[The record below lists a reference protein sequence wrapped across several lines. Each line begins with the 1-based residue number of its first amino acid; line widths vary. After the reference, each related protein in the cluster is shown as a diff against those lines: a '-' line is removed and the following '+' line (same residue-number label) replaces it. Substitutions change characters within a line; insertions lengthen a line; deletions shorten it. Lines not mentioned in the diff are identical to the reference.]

1 MSRSVFSALRRPL
14 WVAASTLILSSAT
27 PLGGQVPTTLEPV
40 RADQNLKPAPQPKSV
55 PRAELKLHNQ
65 QLAPQDAATLTFTFK
80 ELVFQGNASLSSAE
94 LAALWPHRAGEPVT
108 IEAVFTL
115 ANAVTKRYAD
125 AGYALCFGVVPEQDI
140 KDGKVRIVVVE
151 GHVSDQALGVAR
163 PWGRALRATEAQLRR
178 LRDSRPLRADVLER
192 NVLLMDDLPGW
203 DVGSVLSASPTV
215 VGGSDLSLEFTRV
228 PDVVDLSWNNFLPRA
243 LDRQVVGAAWTGFG
257 RLDGADELS
266 LGFHRSP
273 VGDAYRSFNAGA
285 STLVG
290 GDGERLGFTFSQSDS
305 RPTDPLLVPL
315 EFRGRSRNARVTWSK
330 PLVRGRA
337 ATLLAEAYVGSLEAS
352 SSLIGG
358 APTRDTLRIVGA
370 ALTYDFARLDQSA
383 NLVRL
388 NLEQGLTGLGA
399 QGNSRANGSPD
410 HTVASL
416 DFTRTAPL
424 ATLGTAALSYAF
436 ALQGQYSFG
445 DPLLSP
451 VEAAFGGR
459 QFGRFFDAGSMNGE
473 QALFGS
479 LEIRYAR
486 PLALGFA
493 EPVRFQGYVFVDGGM
508 IRQQGELQPQEA
520 RERHA
525 ASAGLGVRLGLP
537 SGMNAL
543 VEVTRAVS
551 RPAGAAAD
559 ESARV
564 NASFGVRF

>member
-1 MSRSVFSALRRPL
+1 MFRPVFSAVRRPFF
-14 WVAASTLILSSAT
+14 VAASTLILSSAAT
-27 PLGGQVPTTLEPV
+27 LSGQVPTTLEPI

-55 PRAELKLHNQ
+55 PRPEVKLNNQ
-65 QLAPQDAATLTFTFK
+65 QLAPKDAAMLSFTFK
-80 ELVFQGNASLSSAE
+80 ELIFQGNATLSSAE
-94 LAALWPHRAGEPVT
+94 LSSLWPHKSGDQVT
-108 IEAVFTL
+108 VEAVFAL

-151 GHVSDQALGVAR
+151 GFVSEHAYGVAR
-163 PWGRALRATEAQLRR
+163 PSGRALNATEAQLGR
-178 LRDSRPLRADVLER
+178 LKQSKPLRSDVLER

-215 VGGSDLSLEFTRV
+215 IGGSDLSLEFTRV
-228 PDVVDLSWNNFLPRA
+228 PDAVDLSWNNFLPRA
-243 LDRQVVGAAWTGFG
+243 LDRQVVGATWSGYG
-257 RLDGADELS
+257 HLDGTDELS
-266 LGFHRSP
+266 LGFYRSP
-273 VGDAYRSFNAGA
+273 EGDTYRSFNVAA

-290 GDGERLGFTFSQSDS
+290 SDGERLGFTFSQSDS

-315 EFRGRSRNARVTWSK
+315 EFKGRSRNARVTLSK
-330 PLVRGRA
+330 PLIRSRA
-337 ATLLAEAYVGSLEAS
+337 ATLLAEAYLGSLEAD

-358 APTRDTLRIVGA
+358 APTRDALRIVGA
-370 ALTYDFARLDQSA
+370 TLTYDFARQDQST

-388 NLEQGLTGLGA
+388 NLEQGLAGLGA
-399 QGNSRANGSPD
+399 EGNSRANGSPEY
-410 HTVASL
+410 TVASL
-416 DFTRTAPL
+416 DFTRSAPL
-424 ATLGTAALSYAF
+424 AALGSAALSYSF
-436 ALQGQYSFG
+436 ALQGQYSLG

-479 LEIRYAR
+479 FELRYAR
-486 PLALGFA
+486 PLALGLA
-493 EPVRFQGYVFVDGGM
+493 EPVRFQGYLFFDAGM

-537 SGMNAL
+537 HGMNAL
-543 VEVTRAVS
+543 LEVTRLVS
-551 RPAGAAAD
+551 QPAGVVLD
-559 ESARV
+559 DSPRV

>member
-1 MSRSVFSALRRPL
+1 MFRPVFSAVRRPFF
-14 WVAASTLILSSAT
+14 VAASTLILSSAAT
-27 PLGGQVPTTLEPV
+27 LSGQVPTTLEPI

-55 PRAELKLHNQ
+55 PRPEVKLNNQ
-65 QLAPQDAATLTFTFK
+65 QLAPKDAAMLTFTFK
-80 ELVFQGNASLSSAE
+80 ELVFQGNAALSSAE
-94 LAALWPHRAGEPVT
+94 LASLWPHKSGDQVT
-108 IEAVFTL
+108 IEAVFAL

-151 GHVSDQALGVAR
+151 GFMSEHAYGVAR
-163 PWGRALRATEAQLRR
+163 PSGRALNATEAQLGR
-178 LRDSRPLRADVLER
+178 LKQSKPLRSDVLER

-215 VGGSDLSLEFTRV
+215 IGGSDLSLEFTRV
-228 PDVVDLSWNNFLPRA
+228 PDAVDLSWNNFLPRA
-243 LDRQVVGAAWTGFG
+243 LDRQVVGATWSGYG
-257 RLDGADELS
+257 HLDGTDELS
-266 LGFHRSP
+266 LGFYRSP
-273 VGDAYRSFNAGA
+273 EGDAYRSFNMAA

-290 GDGERLGFTFSQSDS
+290 SDGERLGFTFSQSDS

-315 EFRGRSRNARVTWSK
+315 EFKGRSRNARVTLSK
-330 PLVRGRA
+330 PLIRSRA
-337 ATLLAEAYVGSLEAS
+337 ATLLAEAYLGSLEAD

-358 APTRDTLRIVGA
+358 APTRDALRIVGA
-370 ALTYDFARLDQSA
+370 SLTYDFARPDQST

-388 NLEQGLTGLGA
+388 NLEQGLAGLGA
-399 QGNSRANGSPD
+399 EGNSRANGSPEY
-410 HTVASL
+410 TVASL
-416 DFTRTAPL
+416 DFTRSAPL
-424 ATLGTAALSYAF
+424 AALGAAALSYSF
-436 ALQGQYSFG
+436 ALQGQYSLG

-479 LEIRYAR
+479 FELRYAR
-486 PLALGFA
+486 PLALGLA
-493 EPVRFQGYVFVDGGM
+493 EPVRFQGYLFCDAGM
-508 IRQQGELQPQEA
+508 IRQQGELQPQEV

-537 SGMNAL
+537 HGMNAL
-543 VEVTRAVS
+543 LEVTRLVS
-551 RPAGAAAD
+551 RPAGVVLD
-559 ESARV
+559 DSPRV

>member
-1 MSRSVFSALRRPL
+1 MLSPVFSAVRRPFL
-14 WVAASTLILSSAT
+14 VAASMLILSSAAT
-27 PLGGQVPTTLEPV
+27 LSGQVPTTLEPI

-55 PRAELKLHNQ
+55 PRPEVTLNNR
-65 QLAPQDAATLTFTFK
+65 QLAPKDAAMLTFTFK
-80 ELVFQGNASLSSAE
+80 ELIFQGNAALSSAE
-94 LAALWPHRAGEPVT
+94 LAFLWPHKSGDQVT
-108 IEAVFTL
+108 IEAVFAL

-151 GHVSDQALGVAR
+151 GFMSEHAYGVAR
-163 PWGRALRATEAQLRR
+163 PSGRALNATESQLGR
-178 LRDSRPLRADVLER
+178 LKQSKPLRSDVLER

-215 VGGSDLSLEFTRV
+215 IGGSDLSLEFTRV
-228 PDVVDLSWNNFLPRA
+228 PDAVDLSWNNFLPRA
-243 LDRQVVGAAWTGFG
+243 LDRQVVGATWSGYG
-257 RLDGADELS
+257 HLDGTDELS
-266 LGFHRSP
+266 LGFYRSP
-273 VGDAYRSFNAGA
+273 EGDAYRSFNMAA

-290 GDGERLGFTFSQSDS
+290 SDGERLGFTFSQSDS

-315 EFRGRSRNARVTWSK
+315 EFKGRSRNARVTLSK
-330 PLVRGRA
+330 PLIRSRA
-337 ATLLAEAYVGSLEAS
+337 ATLLAEAYLGSLEAD

-358 APTRDTLRIVGA
+358 APTRDALRIVGA
-370 ALTYDFARLDQSA
+370 SLTYDFARPDQST

-388 NLEQGLTGLGA
+388 NLEQGLAGLGA
-399 QGNSRANGSPD
+399 EGNSRANGSPEY
-410 HTVASL
+410 TVASL
-416 DFTRTAPL
+416 DFTRSAPL
-424 ATLGTAALSYAF
+424 AALGSAALSYSF
-436 ALQGQYSFG
+436 ALQGQYSLG

-479 LEIRYAR
+479 FELRYAR
-486 PLALGFA
+486 PLALGLA
-493 EPVRFQGYVFVDGGM
+493 EPVRFQGYLFCDAGM
-508 IRQQGELQPQEA
+508 IRQQGELQPQEV

-537 SGMNAL
+537 HGMNAL
-543 VEVTRAVS
+543 LEVTRLVS
-551 RPAGAAAD
+551 QPAGVVLD
-559 ESARV
+559 DSPRV

>member
-1 MSRSVFSALRRPL
+1 MFRPVFSAVRRPFF
-14 WVAASTLILSSAT
+14 VAASTLILSSAAT
-27 PLGGQVPTTLEPV
+27 LSGQVPTTLEPI

-55 PRAELKLHNQ
+55 PRPEVKLNNQ
-65 QLAPQDAATLTFTFK
+65 QLAPKDAAMLTFTFK
-80 ELVFQGNASLSSAE
+80 ELVFQGNAALSSAE
-94 LAALWPHRAGEPVT
+94 LASLWPHKSGDQVT
-108 IEAVFTL
+108 IEAVFAL

-151 GHVSDQALGVAR
+151 GFMSEHAYGVAR
-163 PWGRALRATEAQLRR
+163 PSGRALNATEAQLGR
-178 LRDSRPLRADVLER
+178 LKQSKPLRSDVLER

-215 VGGSDLSLEFTRV
+215 IGGSDLSLEFTRV
-228 PDVVDLSWNNFLPRA
+228 PDAVDLSWNNFLPRA
-243 LDRQVVGAAWTGFG
+243 LDRQVVGATWSGYG
-257 RLDGADELS
+257 HLDGTDELS
-266 LGFHRSP
+266 LGFYRSP
-273 VGDAYRSFNAGA
+273 EGDAYRSFNMAA

-290 GDGERLGFTFSQSDS
+290 SDGERLGFTFSQSDS

-315 EFRGRSRNARVTWSK
+315 EFKGRSRNARVTLSK
-330 PLVRGRA
+330 PLIRSRS
-337 ATLLAEAYVGSLEAS
+337 ATLLAEAYLGSLEAD

-358 APTRDTLRIVGA
+358 APTRDALRIVGA
-370 ALTYDFARLDQSA
+370 SLTYDFARPDQST

-388 NLEQGLTGLGA
+388 NLEQGLAGLGA
-399 QGNSRANGSPD
+399 EGNSRANGSPEY
-410 HTVASL
+410 TVASL
-416 DFTRTAPL
+416 DFTRSAPL
-424 ATLGTAALSYAF
+424 AALGAAALSYSF
-436 ALQGQYSFG
+436 ALQGQYSLG

-479 LEIRYAR
+479 FELRYAR
-486 PLALGFA
+486 PLALGLA
-493 EPVRFQGYVFVDGGM
+493 EPVRFQGYLFCDAGM
-508 IRQQGELQPQEA
+508 IRQQGELQPQEV

-537 SGMNAL
+537 HGMNAL
-543 VEVTRAVS
+543 LEVTRLVS
-551 RPAGAAAD
+551 RPAGVVLD
-559 ESARV
+559 DSPRV

>member
-1 MSRSVFSALRRPL
+1 MFRPVFSAVRRPVL
-14 WVAASTLILSSAT
+14 VAASSLILSSAAT
-27 PLGGQVPTTLEPV
+27 LSGQVPTTLEPI

-55 PRAELKLHNQ
+55 PRPELSLNNR
-65 QLAPQDAATLTFTFK
+65 QLAPQDAAMLAFTFK
-80 ELVFQGNASLSSAE
+80 ELVFQGNAALSSAE
-94 LAALWPHRAGEPVT
+94 LISLWPHKSGEQVT
-108 IEAVFTL
+108 IEAVFAL

-151 GHVSDQALGVAR
+151 GFVSEHAYGVAR
-163 PWGRALRATEAQLRR
+163 PLGRALDATAAQLGR
-178 LRDSRPLRADVLER
+178 LRQSKPLRSDVLER

-203 DVGSVLSASPTV
+203 DVGSVLSASPAV

-228 PDVVDLSWNNFLPRA
+228 PDAVDLSWNNFLPRA
-243 LDRQVVGAAWTGFG
+243 LDRQVVGATWSGYG
-257 RLDGADELS
+257 HLDGADEIS
-266 LGFHRSP
+266 LGFYRSP
-273 VGDAYRSFNAGA
+273 EGDAYRSLNVAA

-315 EFRGRSRNARVTWSK
+315 EFKGRSRNARVTWSK
-330 PLVRGRA
+330 PLIRSRSS
-337 ATLLAEAYVGSLEAS
+337 TLLAEAYLGSLEAD
-352 SSLIGG
+352 SSLIGS
-358 APTRDTLRIVGA
+358 APTRDVLRIVGA
-370 ALTYDFARLDQSA
+370 TLTYDFARPDQSS

-388 NLEQGLTGLGA
+388 NLEQGLGGLGA
-399 QGNSRANGSPD
+399 EGNSRANGSPE

-416 DFTRTAPL
+416 DFTRSAPL
-424 ATLGTAALSYAF
+424 AALGSAALSYSF
-436 ALQGQYSFG
+436 ALQGQYSLG

-473 QALFGS
+473 QAFFGS
-479 LEIRYAR
+479 CELRYAR
-486 PLALGFA
+486 TLALGLS
-493 EPVRFQGYVFVDGGM
+493 EPVRFQGYLFFDAGM

-537 SGMNAL
+537 HGMNAL
-543 VEVTRAVS
+543 VEVARLVS
-551 RPAGAAAD
+551 RPAGVVLD
-559 ESARV
+559 DTPRI